1 MKHPNIVQS
10 YESMIEHGILYIL
23 LEYCE
28 EMDLEHHIK
37 LSIECRERF
46 PEELLVYW
54 FLQILNALKFLH
66 SRKIMHRDIK
76 AKNIFLKAKGTIKL
90 GDFGNSKL
98 LISEDDQAETYTGT
112 KVNMAPE
119 ILKSEKYDYKTD
131 IWSLGNI
138 SFSIVNFF
146 LIYSIF

>member
-1 MKHPNIVQS
+1 
-10 YESMIEHGILYIL
+10 MIEHGILYLL

-28 EMDLEHHIK
+28 EGDLEHHIQ
-37 LSIECRERF
+37 LSKDFKERF
-46 PEELLVYW
+46 PEELLLYW

-66 SRKIMHRDIK
+66 RRKIMHRDIK
-76 AKNIFLKAKGTIKL
+76 AKNIFLNKDGIIKL

-131 IWSLGNI
+131 IWSLGRFQFRDMI
-138 SFSIVNFF
+138 WEIRLAKFEWFGVLTLKS
-146 LIYSIF
+146 L